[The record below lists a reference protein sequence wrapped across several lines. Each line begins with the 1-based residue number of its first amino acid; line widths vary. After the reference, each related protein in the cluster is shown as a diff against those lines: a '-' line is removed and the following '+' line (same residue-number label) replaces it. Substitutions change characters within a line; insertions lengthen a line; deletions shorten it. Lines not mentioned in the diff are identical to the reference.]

1 MNLISIII
9 PVYNAEKYIHRCI
22 RSVVNQSHKELEIIA
37 VNDGSTDDSL
47 SICETLAA
55 QDNRIKV
62 FSQKNGG
69 VSKARNTGLRLA
81 KGEYVMFLDSDDYM
95 LPDMCKTML
104 DVLHS
109 KQADCVICG
118 IQEPEG
124 GLWCPQRNIDYST
137 LVDFK
142 KDFIY
147 QLNTELLSPCWNKI
161 FKRQLITNLF
171 NEDISFGEDL
181 IFCLNYLKNCTKV
194 SFVTD
199 TLLFHEKNVSG
210 SLVSK
215 VDLQRLI
222 DIEKVHIAIIN
233 FVGDLCVSDE
243 IHDKYIRDL
252 AVYSRKFIQNFNLD
266 YVEKTKQLI
275 LWRNHSYI
283 DRVSV
288 RNLTCS
294 FSNKLLLFLLK
305 HNCWYI
311 AETLVNKKFR
321 F

>member
-1 MNLISIII
+1 MITIII
-9 PVYNAEKYIHRCI
+9 PIYNAEKYISRCI
-22 RSVVNQSHKELEIIA
+22 LSVVNQTFRNIEIIL
-37 VNDGSTDDSL
+37 VNDGSYDN
-47 SICETLAA
+47 SINICHEWKEK
-55 QDNRIKV
+55 DNRIKF
-62 FSQKNGG
+62 FSQENSG
-69 VSKARNTGLRLA
+69 VSAARNLGIRNSS
-81 KGEYVMFLDSDDYM
+81 GDYIMFLDSDDYM
-95 LPDMCKTML
+95 FPDMCEKMYNFL
-104 DVLHS
+104 IDKNS
-109 KQADCVICG
+109 DCVICG
-118 IQEPEG
+118 AAETNG
-124 GLWCPQRNIDYST
+124 GIWAPVNEIDYLS
-137 LVDFK
+137 LSDFK

-147 QLNTELLSPCWNKI
+147 QLKTELLSPCWNKI
-161 FKRQLITNLF
+161 FKKQFLTDYF
-171 NEDISFGEDL
+171 NEAVSFGEDL

-194 SFVTD
+194 SFITE

-233 FVGDLCVSDE
+233 FVGDIGLSDE

-252 AVYSRKFIQNFNLD
+252 AVYSRKFIQDFNLD

-311 AETLVNKKFR
+311 AETLVNKKIR
-321 F
+321 L